1 MAATNAERQARWRER
16 QKAKLGSATSPP
28 GSASAIS
35 PDHRF
40 LYPQMS
46 AASLEAASAKFFPGG
61 AVWNSL
67 HPYLRQHELLEKERS
82 HQSQER
88 AQGIWDFY
96 VSQCCGYGENR
107 PGHQSPETGHRA
119 DAGDWLVSN
128 PAALVMWGYW
138 YWFLEGDV
146 ADEIRRSATA
156 GSLRNGNL
164 PASVAKA
171 LKAAGEALTGKDPS
185 VT

>member
-1 MAATNAERQARWRER
+1 MAATNAERQARWRDR
-16 QKAKLGSATSPP
+16 QKAKLALAASGP
-28 GSASAIS
+28 GSPAAIS
-35 PDHRF
+35 PDHPF

-67 HPYLRQHELLEKERS
+67 HPYLRQHELLGREGSHRS
-82 HQSQER
+82 QDR
-88 AQGIWDFY
+88 AQGVWDFY

-128 PAALVMWGYW
+128 PAALIMWGYW

-146 ADEIRRSATA
+146 AEALRSSRTLD
-156 GSLRNGNL
+156 SLRNGHL

-171 LKAAGEALTGKDPS
+171 LKAAGETGGS
-185 VT
+185 